1 MNGVLSNGYLAD
13 LQATIPSQFTLM
25 DDFVRGALEAFLSD
39 KGVQNTESVFE
50 INYFD
55 SNPPP
60 EPETE
65 VNHDDWVSG
74 VAARGQFVLTA
85 CYDNTISIFR
95 SGLGFICMK
104 D

>member
-1 MNGVLSNGYLAD
+1 
-13 LQATIPSQFTLM
+13 M
-25 DDFVRGALEAFLSD
+25 DDFVRGGLDAFLSE

-95 SGLGFICMK
+95 SGQSRGTTICIVSISITCR
-104 D
+104 